1 MPSHKLIFACFCLLG
16 LITVSLRVQAQDSQ
30 VSGDA
35 VSGSNPANQER
46 PKDNRSGQSRVDP
59 SPLAALTQTV
69 SALFGPPLADAI
81 RSTRDRV
88 YPQGRPIPVAL
99 RRQLAPFFP
108 RTVLEKVRY
117 ATAWDPTADLL
128 PALFMGNSTKSA
140 MTLGDVILFRDAH
153 GVTDP
158 LLWAHELTHVMQYQ
172 QLGVPAFATR
182 YLERGWELE
191 AEAMEKA
198 DAIGRQLSP

>member
-1 MPSHKLIFACFCLLG
+1 M
-16 LITVSLRVQAQDSQ
+16 SLRVQAQDSH

-35 VSGSNPANQER
+35 VSGNSPANPER
-46 PKDNRSGQSRVDP
+46 PQENSSGQSRVDP

-69 SALFGPPLADAI
+69 SALFGPPLAETI

-108 RTVLEKVRY
+108 RTVLEQVRY

-128 PALFMGNSTKSA
+128 PSLFMGSSPKSA

-158 LLWAHELTHVMQYQ
+158 LLWAHELTHVLQYQ
-172 QLGVPAFATR
+172 QLGVTAFATR

>member
-1 MPSHKLIFACFCLLG
+1 MPYCKLVLACVCLLG
-16 LITVSLRVQAQDSQ
+16 LNTVSLRVHAQDSR
-30 VSGDA
+30 GNDDA
-35 VSGSNPANQER
+35 VSGSSPANQDR
-46 PKDNRSGQSRVDP
+46 PNDNSSGQSRVDP
-59 SPLAALTQTV
+59 SSLAALTQTV
-69 SALFGPPLADAI
+69 SALFGPSLAEAI

-117 ATAWDPTADLL
+117 ATTWDPTADLL
-128 PALFMGNSTKSA
+128 PALFMGSSPKAA
-140 MTLGDVILFRDAH
+140 MTLDDVILFRDAH

-172 QLGVPAFATR
+172 HFGVTAFATR

-191 AEAMEKA
+191 ADAMKNA
-198 DAIGRQLSP
+198 DTIGRQLSP